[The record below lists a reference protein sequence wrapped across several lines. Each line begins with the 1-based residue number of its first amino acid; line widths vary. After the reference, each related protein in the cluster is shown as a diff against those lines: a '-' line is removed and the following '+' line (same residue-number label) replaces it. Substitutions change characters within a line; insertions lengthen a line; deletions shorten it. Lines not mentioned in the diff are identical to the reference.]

1 MNYVTGD
8 CDLGVDLRF
17 DIPSNIE
24 NGDLIVKDGYLFNAT
39 SSTIT
44 VYCEE
49 LPSYSF
55 RLSPMSG
62 LSYRENNYTY
72 VDVPL
77 SVDSGPFLSLS
88 VANVVLVFGMIISA
102 LLIICRGGAKRG

>member
-8 CDLGVDLRF
+8 CDLGSDLRF
-17 DIPSNIE
+17 IIPNNIE
-24 NGDLIVKDGYLFNAT
+24 DGDLIVKDGYLFNAT
-39 SSTIT
+39 SSTVT

-49 LPSYSF
+49 LPAYSF
-55 RLSPMSG
+55 RLSPMAG
-62 LSYRENNYTY
+62 LSYRENNYNY
-72 VDVPL
+72 VDIPL

-88 VANVVLVFGMIISA
+88 VANVVLVFGLIISA